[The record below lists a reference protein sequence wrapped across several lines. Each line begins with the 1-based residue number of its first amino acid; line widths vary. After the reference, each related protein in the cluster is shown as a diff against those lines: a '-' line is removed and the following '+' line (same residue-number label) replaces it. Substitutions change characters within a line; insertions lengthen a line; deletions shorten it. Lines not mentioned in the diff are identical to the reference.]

1 MENKKPDKNVQ
12 KVGRNNSPGH
22 DKNIFSPDKILHYN
36 IYSFTTQFY
45 IISRQ
50 INMVYVLLFT
60 PFFFCGFMRNEQH
73 LQYFILKN
81 IYIDCQEYL
90 KKMSFQLS

>member
-1 MENKKPDKNVQ
+1 MVLHYLEDKKTDINVQ
-12 KVGRNNSPGH
+12 KEGRYNSPGH
-22 DKNIFSPDKILHYN
+22 DKNIYSPDKILHCN
-36 IYSFTTQFY
+36 IYSFTTLFY

-60 PFFFCGFMRNEQH
+60 PFFSVGFRRNVQY

-81 IYIDCQEYL
+81 IYIECQEYL
-90 KKMSFQLS
+90 KK